1 MPLSYVDSKDELPPN
16 SDTNCPICFEP
27 IDLDNTEGPAK
38 SCIICSE
45 CGHRFHYGCFMKTKK
60 NKCPMCRAEDT
71 MRMCNSILG
80 YSYVERKGGKRM
92 SKRRPSKRMS
102 KRRPSKRMSKRR
114 PSKRRKTHRA
124 KC

>member
-1 MPLSYVDSKDELPPN
+1 
-16 SDTNCPICFEP
+16 
-27 IDLDNTEGPAK
+27 
-38 SCIICSE
+38 
-45 CGHRFHYGCFMKTKK
+45 MKTKK

-102 KRRPSKRMSKRR
+102 KRMSK
-114 PSKRRKTHRA
+114 KMRKTGGGIIPQDLINGGRNIMYGLGSTYNA
-124 KC
+124 MAGYPAPVNPLPYKDQLMGK